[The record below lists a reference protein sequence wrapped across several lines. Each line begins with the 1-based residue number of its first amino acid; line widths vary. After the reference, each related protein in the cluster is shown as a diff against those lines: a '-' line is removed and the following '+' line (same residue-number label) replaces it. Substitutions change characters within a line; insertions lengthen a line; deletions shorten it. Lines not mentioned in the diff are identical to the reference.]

1 MSRKAYNIIRLRSRV
16 LTSVFLLPQGGVA
29 MAEKQVFL
37 TSEGLAKLEAELE
50 HLRTARRSEV
60 AEKIHRA
67 KELGTVNNAE
77 YDDAKNEQAF
87 VEGRILTLEKMLRN
101 AAIIPSTAVPSGWV
115 RVGSRVTVRN
125 QEGGLET
132 YTIVGS
138 AEADPSQGLIS
149 NESPVGRTLLG
160 KKVGEEVQ
168 VRAPA
173 GVLRMTVVEIG

>member
-1 MSRKAYNIIRLRSRV
+1 
-16 LTSVFLLPQGGVA
+16 

-37 TSEGLAKLEAELE
+37 TTEGLARLEAELE
-50 HLRTARRSEV
+50 YLRTVRRPEV

-87 VEGRILTLEKMLRN
+87 VEGRILNLERMLKN
-101 AAIIPSTAVPSGWV
+101 AAIIPAAAPSDVV

-125 QEGGLET
+125 QEGELET

-138 AEADPSQGLIS
+138 AEANPSRGLIS
-149 NESPVGRTLLG
+149 NESPVGHALLG
-160 KKVGEEVQ
+160 KKAGEEVLVQ
-168 VRAPA
+168 APA
-173 GVLRMTVVEIG
+173 GLLRLTVVEIT